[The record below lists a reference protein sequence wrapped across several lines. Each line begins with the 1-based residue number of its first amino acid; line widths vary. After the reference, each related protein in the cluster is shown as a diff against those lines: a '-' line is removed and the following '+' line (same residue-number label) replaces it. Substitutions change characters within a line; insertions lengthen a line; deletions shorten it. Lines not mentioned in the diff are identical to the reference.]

1 MTVND
6 LEFSV
11 FWDDDPEL
19 WDTVYLA
26 GLALPGVA
34 SVTGGH
40 GRKLD
45 VKSAPGRNGARIV
58 DKGYE
63 PAKVEIALRMWTK
76 EQLLAWYRVAPT
88 LTFRRE
94 PPAASRPNAS
104 SRSKAEAARAAR
116 ATLLA
121 ESTEL
126 EVREAIASEL
136 DSVGATTAEIETK
149 TAAQLAQLAAARG
162 SSTRTQRAR
171 RLERHDVEIGHP
183 ALDTIGVHRV
193 YIDEVS
199 VPVKVAS
206 GVYEVKIKAIESRP
220 PTASSSRAVTA
231 STAGQS
237 FATGIQTAFDAQPPS
252 SNGGS
257 AP

>member
-26 GLALPGVA
+26 GSALPGVA

-45 VKSAPGRNGARIV
+45 VKSAPGSNGARIV

-63 PAKVEIALRMWTK
+63 PAKIEIALRMWTK
-76 EQLLAWYRVAPT
+76 EQLLAWYSLAPT

-94 PPAASRPNAS
+94 PPA
-104 SRSKAEAARAAR
+104 SRSARSRNSAEAAALRDA
-116 ATLLA
+116 
-121 ESTEL
+121 
-126 EVREAIASEL
+126 EAIL
-136 DSVGATTAEIETK
+136 QDTVSVGVSSALIASGVRDQSRIDAEI
-149 TAAQLAQLAAARG
+149 QRDLAAAAG
-162 SSTRTQRAR
+162 TRSQRAR

-206 GVYEVKIKAIESRP
+206 GVYEVRIKAIESRP

>member
-26 GLALPGVA
+26 GSALPGVA

-76 EQLLAWYRVAPT
+76 EQLLAWYRLAPT

-94 PPAASRPNAS
+94 PPPASRSAR
-104 SRSKAEAARAAR
+104 SRSKVEEAALEDAR
-116 ATLLA
+116 TVL
-121 ESTEL
+121 T
-126 EVREAIASEL
+126 
-136 DSVGATTAEIETK
+136 DSVVQGV
-149 TAAQLAQLAAARG
+149 
-162 SSTRTQRAR
+162 SRAR

-237 FATGIQTAFDAQPPS
+237 FSTGIQTAFDAQPPS